1 MSATAPSVAELRAVD
16 LFDELEDAQ
25 LAVWAAAA
33 QTRELPAG
41 AVLVEQDEPSR
52 GLWLLL
58 KGTVESLVVADGR
71 SERIGHQGAP
81 TWMGAI
87 AALTE
92 APMGVEIRAVSACRV
107 ARVPPER
114 FVELALASPSVH
126 RRVMQR
132 VGPVLSR
139 LCAREQ
145 HRERLAALGTM
156 AAGLAHEL
164 NNPAAAANR
173 AASDLIDAIKAIG
186 TTLGTFVEA
195 GIEREDAEQL
205 LRLQR
210 EALARADAC
219 TALDALD
226 AADEEDAM
234 RDRLEDLGVAD
245 AWRLAEPLARAR
257 VDDAWLSELARL
269 AGPAT
274 DAALRWVA
282 ASLTARTLAQELK
295 DSTER
300 MGALVGAVKSYAYM
314 DRGGLVEADVH
325 EGLETT
331 LVVLGHKL
339 KHTRIA
345 VVRDYDRTLP
355 QLTVHGSE
363 LNQVWT
369 NLLDNAIDA
378 LGDSGTITLRTRRD
392 GACVLVDVA
401 DDGPGIP
408 DELRARV
415 LEPFFTTKE
424 AGRGTGL
431 GLDTAR
437 RIVEERHTGTL
448 GFDSGPQGTTFH
460 VWLAARFVERGDGDA
475 ERVGE
480 AHDRRRARVLVRALD
495 LAEVLGVDVGREGE
509 RLLRQLPL
517 APQVP
522 DRPAQREQLG
532 RRVEPSAH
540 SHRPMS
546 RWSSNTNICSHT
558 AQPRAL
564 VRSADGQGSTRSSN
578 CRNSSLARSSSA
590 LDSLSTVVRRGS
602 LFARSISPTCF
613 ALRPASSASAS
624 CERSRSRRALRTVRP
639 KARSCGD
646 TVRIRTVKPSP
657 PMTVQPPAAD
667 GKSPP
672 QDGFASIVALPASWH
687 PGFADA

>member
-1 MSATAPSVAELRAVD
+1 MSTTAPSVEQLRAID
-16 LFDELEDAQ
+16 LFDELDDAQ
-25 LAVWAAAA
+25 LGVWAASA
-33 QTRELPAG
+33 QTRSVAAG
-41 AVLVEQDEPSR
+41 EVLVEQDEPSR

-58 KGTVESLVVADGR
+58 EGQVESLVVADGR
-71 SERIGHQGAP
+71 SERIGHQEAP

-92 APMGVEIRAVSACRV
+92 APVGVEIRAASACRV
-107 ARVPPER
+107 ALVPPER
-114 FVELALASPSVH
+114 FVELALAAPSVH
-126 RRVMQR
+126 RKVMQR

-139 LCAREQ
+139 LSAREQ

-186 TTLGTFVEA
+186 TALDAFVEA
-195 GIEREDAEQL
+195 GVEREEAEQL

-210 EALARADAC
+210 EALDRAATC

-257 VDDAWLSELARL
+257 VDEAWLSDVARL

-339 KHTRIA
+339 KHTRIEI
-345 VVRDYDRTLP
+345 VRDYDRTLP
-355 QLTVHGSE
+355 KLTVHGSE

-378 LGDSGTITLRTRRD
+378 LEETGTITIRTSLD
-392 GACVLVDVA
+392 GPCIRVDVA

-408 DELRARV
+408 EELRARV

-448 GFDSGPQGTTFH
+448 SFDTSPEGTTFH
-460 VWLAARFVERGDGDA
+460 VWLPLEGTAR
-475 ERVGE
+475 
-480 AHDRRRARVLVRALD
+480 
-495 LAEVLGVDVGREGE
+495 
-509 RLLRQLPL
+509 
-517 APQVP
+517 
-522 DRPAQREQLG
+522 
-532 RRVEPSAH
+532 
-540 SHRPMS
+540 
-546 RWSSNTNICSHT
+546 
-558 AQPRAL
+558 
-564 VRSADGQGSTRSSN
+564 
-578 CRNSSLARSSSA
+578 
-590 LDSLSTVVRRGS
+590 
-602 LFARSISPTCF
+602 
-613 ALRPASSASAS
+613 
-624 CERSRSRRALRTVRP
+624 
-639 KARSCGD
+639 
-646 TVRIRTVKPSP
+646 
-657 PMTVQPPAAD
+657 
-667 GKSPP
+667 
-672 QDGFASIVALPASWH
+672 
-687 PGFADA
+687 

>member
-1 MSATAPSVAELRAVD
+1 MSAPSAEELRAID
-16 LFDELEDAQ
+16 LFEGLDDAQ
-25 LAVWAAAA
+25 LGVWAAAA
-33 QTRELPAG
+33 ETRTVEDG
-41 AVLVEQDEPSR
+41 EVLVEQDAPSR

-58 KGTVESLVVADGR
+58 EGTVESLVVADGR
-71 SERIGHQGAP
+71 SERIGHQEAP

-92 APMGVEIRAVSACRV
+92 APVGVEIRAMTAGRV
-107 ARVPPER
+107 ALIAPER
-114 FVELALASPSVH
+114 FVELALQTPSVH
-126 RRVMQR
+126 RKVMQR

-139 LCAREQ
+139 LSAREQ

-173 AASDLIDAIKAIG
+173 AASDLIDAIEAIG
-186 TTLGTFVEA
+186 TALDAFVEA
-195 GIEREDAEQL
+195 GVEREDAEQL
-205 LRLQR
+205 LELQR
-210 EALARADAC
+210 QALDRAATC
-219 TALDALD
+219 TVLDALD

-234 RDRLEDLGVAD
+234 RDRLEELGVAD

-257 VDDAWLSELARL
+257 VDEAWLADVARL

-339 KHTRIA
+339 KHTRIEI
-345 VVRDYDRTLP
+345 VRDYDRSLP
-355 QLTVHGSE
+355 KLTVHGSE

-378 LGDSGTITLRTRRD
+378 LGETGTITIRTRRD
-392 GACVLVDVA
+392 GECVQVDVV

-408 DELRARV
+408 EQLRARV
-415 LEPFFTTKE
+415 MEPFFTTKD

-448 GFDSGPQGTTFH
+448 SFDTGPEGTTFH
-460 VWLAARFVERGDGDA
+460 VWL
-475 ERVGE
+475 
-480 AHDRRRARVLVRALD
+480 
-495 LAEVLGVDVGREGE
+495 
-509 RLLRQLPL
+509 PL
-517 APQVP
+517 A
-522 DRPAQREQLG
+522 G
-532 RRVEPSAH
+532 
-540 SHRPMS
+540 
-546 RWSSNTNICSHT
+546 T
-558 AQPRAL
+558 AR
-564 VRSADGQGSTRSSN
+564 
-578 CRNSSLARSSSA
+578 
-590 LDSLSTVVRRGS
+590 
-602 LFARSISPTCF
+602 
-613 ALRPASSASAS
+613 
-624 CERSRSRRALRTVRP
+624 
-639 KARSCGD
+639 
-646 TVRIRTVKPSP
+646 
-657 PMTVQPPAAD
+657 
-667 GKSPP
+667 
-672 QDGFASIVALPASWH
+672 
-687 PGFADA
+687 

>member
-1 MSATAPSVAELRAVD
+1 MSAPSADELRAIDLFDGLDDAQLGTWASSAELRTVED
-16 LFDELEDAQ
+16 GEL
-25 LAVWAAAA
+25 
-33 QTRELPAG
+33 
-41 AVLVEQDEPSR
+41 LVEQDAPSR

-58 KGTVESLVVADGR
+58 AGSVESLVVADGR
-71 SERIGHQGAP
+71 SERIGHQEAP

-92 APMGVEIRAVSACRV
+92 APVGVEIRAATGGRV
-107 ARVPPER
+107 ALIPPER
-114 FVELALASPSVH
+114 FVELALQTPSVH
-126 RRVMQR
+126 RKVMQR

-139 LCAREQ
+139 LSAREQ

-173 AASDLIDAIKAIG
+173 AASDLIEAIKAIG
-186 TTLGTFVEA
+186 TTLDSFVEA
-195 GIEREDAEQL
+195 GIEREDAEKL
-205 LRLQR
+205 LALQR
-210 EALARADAC
+210 TALDRAATC

-234 RDRLEDLGVAD
+234 RDRLEDLGVAG

-257 VDDAWLSELARL
+257 VDDAWLSDVARL

-339 KHTRIA
+339 KHTRIEI
-345 VVRDYDRTLP
+345 VRDYDRSLP
-355 QLTVHGSE
+355 KLTVHGSE

-378 LGDSGTITLRTRRD
+378 LGETGAIAIRTTLD
-392 GACVLVDVA
+392 GPCVRVDVA

-415 LEPFFTTKE
+415 LEPFFTTKD

-448 GFDSGPQGTTFH
+448 SFDTGPQGTTFH
-460 VWLAARFVERGDGDA
+460 VWLPLEGTAR
-475 ERVGE
+475 
-480 AHDRRRARVLVRALD
+480 
-495 LAEVLGVDVGREGE
+495 
-509 RLLRQLPL
+509 
-517 APQVP
+517 
-522 DRPAQREQLG
+522 
-532 RRVEPSAH
+532 
-540 SHRPMS
+540 
-546 RWSSNTNICSHT
+546 
-558 AQPRAL
+558 
-564 VRSADGQGSTRSSN
+564 
-578 CRNSSLARSSSA
+578 
-590 LDSLSTVVRRGS
+590 
-602 LFARSISPTCF
+602 
-613 ALRPASSASAS
+613 
-624 CERSRSRRALRTVRP
+624 
-639 KARSCGD
+639 
-646 TVRIRTVKPSP
+646 
-657 PMTVQPPAAD
+657 
-667 GKSPP
+667 
-672 QDGFASIVALPASWH
+672 
-687 PGFADA
+687 

>member
-1 MSATAPSVAELRAVD
+1 MSAPPSAAELRAID
-16 LFDELEDAQ
+16 LFEGLDDEQ
-25 LAVWAAAA
+25 LGVWAAAA
-33 QTRELPAG
+33 QTREVAAG
-41 AVLVEQDEPSR
+41 EVLVEQDAPSR

-58 KGTVESLVVADGR
+58 EGSVESLVVADGR
-71 SERIGHQGAP
+71 SERIGHQEAP

-92 APMGVEIRAVSACRV
+92 APVGVEIRAGTGGRV
-107 ARVPPER
+107 ALIPPER
-114 FVELALASPSVH
+114 FIELALATPSVH
-126 RRVMQR
+126 RKVMQR

-139 LCAREQ
+139 LSAREQ

-173 AASDLIDAIKAIG
+173 AASDLIEAIKAIG
-186 TTLGTFVEA
+186 TTLDSFVEA
-195 GIEREDAEQL
+195 GIEREDAEKL
-205 LRLQR
+205 LHLQR
-210 EALARADAC
+210 EALDRAATC

-257 VDDAWLSELARL
+257 VDDAWLSEVTRL

-339 KHTRIA
+339 KHTRIEI
-345 VVRDYDRTLP
+345 VRDYDRSLP
-355 QLTVHGSE
+355 KLTVHGSE

-378 LGDSGTITLRTRRD
+378 LGEAGTITIRTSLD
-392 GACVLVDVA
+392 GPCILVDIA

-408 DELRARV
+408 EDVRGRV
-415 LEPFFTTKE
+415 MEPFFTTKD

-448 GFDSGPQGTTFH
+448 SFGTGPQGTTFH
-460 VWLAARFVERGDGDA
+460 VWLPLEGTAR
-475 ERVGE
+475 
-480 AHDRRRARVLVRALD
+480 
-495 LAEVLGVDVGREGE
+495 
-509 RLLRQLPL
+509 
-517 APQVP
+517 
-522 DRPAQREQLG
+522 
-532 RRVEPSAH
+532 
-540 SHRPMS
+540 
-546 RWSSNTNICSHT
+546 
-558 AQPRAL
+558 
-564 VRSADGQGSTRSSN
+564 
-578 CRNSSLARSSSA
+578 
-590 LDSLSTVVRRGS
+590 
-602 LFARSISPTCF
+602 
-613 ALRPASSASAS
+613 
-624 CERSRSRRALRTVRP
+624 
-639 KARSCGD
+639 
-646 TVRIRTVKPSP
+646 
-657 PMTVQPPAAD
+657 
-667 GKSPP
+667 
-672 QDGFASIVALPASWH
+672 
-687 PGFADA
+687 

>member
-1 MSATAPSVAELRAVD
+1 MSATTRPSLEELRAID
-16 LFDELEDAQ
+16 LFDTLDDEQ
-25 LAVWAAAA
+25 LGTWAAAA
-33 QTRELPAG
+33 ELHEVAAG
-41 AVLVEQDEPSR
+41 ETLVEQDAPSR

-58 KGTVESLVVADGR
+58 EGTVESLVVADGR
-71 SERIGHQGAP
+71 SERIGHQEAP

-92 APMGVEIRAVSACRV
+92 APVGVEIRAATDVRV
-107 ARVPPER
+107 ALIPPER
-114 FVELALASPSVH
+114 FVELALATPSVH
-126 RRVMQR
+126 RKVMQR

-139 LCAREQ
+139 LSAREQ

-173 AASDLIDAIKAIG
+173 AASDLIEAIKAIAKA
-186 TTLGTFVEA
+186 LDSFVEA
-195 GIEREDAEQL
+195 GVEREDAEKL
-205 LRLQR
+205 LHLQR
-210 EALARADAC
+210 EALERGATC

-234 RDRLEDLGVAD
+234 RDRLEALGVAD

-257 VDDAWLSELARL
+257 VDEGWLAQVAQL

-274 DAALRWVA
+274 EAALRWVA

-314 DRGGLVEADVH
+314 DRGGLVEVDVH

-339 KHTRIA
+339 KQTGIE
-345 VVRDYDRTLP
+345 VVRDYDRDLP
-355 QLTVHGSE
+355 KLTVHGSE

-378 LGDSGTITLRTRRD
+378 LGESGTITIRTRRD

-408 DELRARV
+408 EQHRARV

-431 GLDTAR
+431 GLDAAR

-448 GFDSGPQGTTFH
+448 GFDTGARGTTFH
-460 VWLAARFVERGDGDA
+460 VWLPFEGTAR
-475 ERVGE
+475 
-480 AHDRRRARVLVRALD
+480 
-495 LAEVLGVDVGREGE
+495 
-509 RLLRQLPL
+509 
-517 APQVP
+517 
-522 DRPAQREQLG
+522 
-532 RRVEPSAH
+532 
-540 SHRPMS
+540 
-546 RWSSNTNICSHT
+546 
-558 AQPRAL
+558 
-564 VRSADGQGSTRSSN
+564 
-578 CRNSSLARSSSA
+578 
-590 LDSLSTVVRRGS
+590 
-602 LFARSISPTCF
+602 
-613 ALRPASSASAS
+613 
-624 CERSRSRRALRTVRP
+624 
-639 KARSCGD
+639 
-646 TVRIRTVKPSP
+646 
-657 PMTVQPPAAD
+657 
-667 GKSPP
+667 
-672 QDGFASIVALPASWH
+672 
-687 PGFADA
+687 